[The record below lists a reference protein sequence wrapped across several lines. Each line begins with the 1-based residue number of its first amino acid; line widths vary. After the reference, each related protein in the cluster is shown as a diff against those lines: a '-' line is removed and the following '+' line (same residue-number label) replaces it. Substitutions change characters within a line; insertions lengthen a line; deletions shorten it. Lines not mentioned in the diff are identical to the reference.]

1 MTRRALILLNIF
13 IAIAAG
19 AEFYA
24 PYARAVKTGE
34 DDFLPNACAIAA
46 VSQKCNLA
54 KGVLGRCS
62 WARVVGLNYLYAFKR
77 PQGHALLAFDL
88 DGRIYVWDVNS
99 GSYELDV
106 PKGCHDIEAI
116 GAALH
121 KQDKHVYAVRYLD

>member
-24 PYARAVKTGE
+24 PYARAVKTSE
-34 DDFLPNACAIAA
+34 PLANYCAVYA
-46 VSQKCNLA
+46 VGQQCILA
-54 KGVLGRCS
+54 KGALGRCS
-62 WARVVGLNYLYAFKR
+62 WSRVVGLNYVYAFKR

-88 DGRIYVWDVNS
+88 NGRIYVYDVNV

-106 PKGCHDIEAI
+106 PKGCHDLQPIAD
-116 GAALH
+116 ALH
-121 KQDKHVYAVRYLD
+121 RQDKHVFAVRYLD